1 MTLFNLK
8 NKSLY
13 DRLVLTISLL
23 FVSAYFA
30 SLIISQ
36 NIYIHFVK
44 KEYHDHIL
52 ALARNISSVS
62 YYPMI
67 NDNEVELYKIGSTF
81 LEEEDFDFIALINRK
96 KQVVFGDSKKTGQMA
111 TFTNDLIRDH
121 EHDFG
126 TKPVIHQES
135 PEKKVVI
142 YPVKM
147 GARETPWGYI
157 LLGFN
162 DAGINYS
169 MKSAKYTSLL
179 ISTLLLFLG
188 LVLLQRFSR
197 RITKP
202 VHDIMDGTEQVIKGN
217 FHHQIHVDD
226 EGELGQ
232 LARKFN
238 EMVLK
243 LNYYYKQKSLLN
255 KKLHEYNER
264 LEERIRERTAQLNKI
279 QKEVVSIFHQIPV
292 GLLVVD
298 IQGGILWYNNEL
310 LKIIEL
316 DDADLMVNEN
326 LFSLQ
331 HFKDIGLF
339 EVLSQL
345 FNKDGKQVVQHH
357 LDIKKDP
364 NARLVEIAS
373 QPLLSDGEIKDGMIY
388 IIRDVTREVILEKKL
403 IQDQKL
409 ENIGEIAGGIAHDF
423 NNILAIIMPNAQ
435 LLKLK
440 VQDNQEWLKY
450 LDTIERAADQGASL
464 TKKILSFSRGSS
476 RENFEILNINNVVSD
491 FAKMFRR
498 VLDRKIEIVQ
508 ELDKK
513 LWNVKAEKGQL
524 EQILMNLS
532 VNARDAMQQGGKL
545 IFRTKNI
552 TIRSSEKMEYDP
564 KLEPGKYVRLSVED
578 NGSGIP
584 HKYLDK
590 IFDPFFSSKKE
601 GKGTGLGLSVVYGI
615 VKGHKGVI
623 DVESQLG
630 KGSQFFI
637 YFPISEERAETI
649 PIPVEKVEP
658 GTGTLLIVD
667 DEMMIQETLTGMLQS
682 LNYKVLSADNGK
694 KAVDLFKSQK
704 DKIDAIL
711 MDIQMPEMDGVEAA
725 KHILKVDPKAKIIFT
740 SGYAE
745 PKSFDNLRKMGYRL
759 FLKKPYKI
767 GNLADIIQQAL
778 N

>member
-1 MTLFNLK
+1 MVIINLK

-23 FVSAYFA
+23 FVFAYFA

-52 ALARNISSVS
+52 ALARNISSIS

-67 NDNEVELYKIGSTF
+67 TDNEVELYKIGTTF
-81 LEEEDFDFIALINRK
+81 LEEEDFDFIALVNRK
-96 KQVVFGDSKKTGQMA
+96 KQIVFSDSKKNSQIA
-111 TFTNDLIRDH
+111 DFSEDLIKRNDL
-121 EHDFG
+121 DFG
-126 TKPVIHQES
+126 SNPVIRQENA
-135 PEKKVVI
+135 EQKIVL

-147 GARETPWGYI
+147 DEKESPWGYVI
-157 LLGFN
+157 LGFN
-162 DAGINYS
+162 EAGINYS

-179 ISTLLLFLG
+179 ISTLVLFLG

-197 RITKP
+197 KITRP
-202 VHDIMDGTEQVIKGN
+202 ILDLMDGTEQVIKGN
-217 FHHQIHVDD
+217 FHHQIHVRD

-255 KKLHEYNER
+255 KKLHEYNEK
-264 LEERIRERTAQLNKI
+264 LEEKIRERTAQLNRI
-279 QKEVVSIFHQIPV
+279 QQEVVSIFHQIPV

-298 IQGGILWYNNEL
+298 LEGSILWYNTEL
-310 LKIIEL
+310 MKIIGL
-316 DDADLMVNEN
+316 DDADLLANEN
-326 LFSLQ
+326 IFSLQ

-345 FNKDGKQVVQHH
+345 FNREGKQVIQHH
-357 LDIKKDP
+357 LDIKKSS

-373 QPLLSDGEIKDGMIY
+373 QPLLRDGKVKDGIIY

-440 VQDNQEWLKY
+440 MANNPEWMKY
-450 LDTIERAADQGASL
+450 LDTIERATEQGASL
-464 TKKILSFSRGSS
+464 TKKILSFSRGSG
-476 RENFEILNINNVVSD
+476 RENFEILNLNDVVSD
-491 FAKMFRR
+491 FTKMFRR
-498 VLDRKIEIVQ
+498 VLDRKIEI
-508 ELDKK
+508 EEKLDKK
-513 LWNVKAEKGQL
+513 LWNIRAEKSQL

-532 VNARDAMQQGGKL
+532 VNARDAMTKGGKL
-545 IFRTKNI
+545 SFRTNNI
-552 TIRSSEKMEYDP
+552 TIHSTEKSDYDL
-564 KLEPGKYVRLSVED
+564 KLEPGKYVRLEVED
-578 NGSGIP
+578 TGSGIP

-615 VKGHKGVI
+615 VKAHKGII
-623 DVESQLG
+623 DVKSGIG
-630 KGSQFFI
+630 KGSVFFI
-637 YFPISEERAETI
+637 YLPISEKKAETSTD
-649 PIPVEKVEP
+649 PIQKVEP

-667 DEMMIQETLTGMLQS
+667 DEKMIQDTLTGMLES
-682 LNYKVLSADNGK
+682 LNYRVLSAENGRI
-694 KAVDLFKSQK
+694 ALDIFKSHK
-704 DKIDAIL
+704 DRIDAIL
-711 MDIQMPEMDGVEAA
+711 MDIQMPVMDGVEAA
-725 KHILKVDPKAKIIFT
+725 KNILDIDPKARIIFT

-745 PKSFDNLRKMGYRL
+745 PKSFENLRKMGYRL

-767 GNLADIIQQAL
+767 GNLADIIQKAL